1 MQRLGVIGGTHKAKY
16 FGWVR
21 PVCQGIS
28 DAMMDVVLAARA
40 LISFAGII
48 LVHLASS
55 SDVSSLASRPLAVSL
70 NAALPVSVLRG
81 AI

>member
-1 MQRLGVIGGTHKAKY
+1 VSLAAPTRLNTSDGSGL
-16 FGWVR
+16 
-21 PVCQGIS
+21 VCQGIS

-55 SDVSSLASRPLAVSL
+55 SDVSSRASRPLAVSL